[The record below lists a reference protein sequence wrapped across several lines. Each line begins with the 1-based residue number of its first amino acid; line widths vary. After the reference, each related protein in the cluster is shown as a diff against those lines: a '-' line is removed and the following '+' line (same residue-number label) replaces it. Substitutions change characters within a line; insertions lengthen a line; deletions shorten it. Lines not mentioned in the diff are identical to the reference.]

1 MSVLSLVR
9 RLPDQASADAALRP
23 AVDAHC
29 GRKLDATDW
38 TDNVITGVVGGARE
52 EDLAKRG

>member
-38 TDNVITGVVGGARE
+38 TDITGVVGDARE